1 VVIGVNGEKKEMIL
15 EAAVEVMAEE
25 GYYNTKMSWI
35 ADRAEIA
42 VGTIYNYFGSKE
54 EVLEEIFARE
64 FKKRLD
70 FLAALEDDP
79 ELTARDRIKSF
90 LEKHFSDIKNN
101 PSLGKILVR
110 EKEFPR
116 KKSDAIG
123 GYLNQLP
130 NKLAEVL
137 SSAHQQ
143 GQLKIDNPDLTAAAL
158 FGAIQGVVERAVK
171 LEQYSLL
178 DEAAEELLFFLER
191 K

>member
-1 VVIGVNGEKKEMIL
+1 MNGEKKEVIL

-42 VGTIYNYFGSKE
+42 VGTIYNYFDSKE

-130 NKLAEVL
+130 KKLAEVL

-171 LEQYSLL
+171 LKEYSLL
-178 DEAAEELLFFLER
+178 DEAAEELMFFLES

>member
-1 VVIGVNGEKKEMIL
+1 MNGEKKEMIL